1 MMKKRAALILVIIM
15 LFTQWTYGFGL
26 LSQASAAQIDT
37 DTNIIS
43 SVTMAVYDKSGNT
56 VTEAVYEQGSK
67 VQLDY
72 QWELPNGHSYKDGD
86 TFTFKLPNEFKLFN
100 DIGPLPLII
109 DGEEVGSFVVNE
121 ATHNVVMT
129 FNDYIE
135 THFDVRGSIQVKTEF
150 DKQTITGSTEKKIT
164 FPINGGPFTV
174 IVNFK
179 PNNTSP
185 IEKRGTA
192 AGYNAKSI
200 SWEIDVNKNLNSVIH
215 AQVSDPIPAGLAAPD
230 PADIKVYKL
239 DVNLDGTTVKGALV
253 DSSQYTASVTNGVLG
268 VQFTNSPLTKA
279 YRIEYKTDIVDRD
292 KGSFTNTASF
302 KGDNQA
308 PITASATVAVKYG
321 DPLKKSSTGYNAGTQ
336 TIDWEIKYNYN
347 EKNISQANAVLKD
360 LFDDSH
366 KLVTNSIKVYP
377 ITLDLEGNETK
388 GAAIPASEYTVAP
401 ASATD
406 KEGFTLS
413 FNHAVTQAYKIEYKT
428 VAKDRV
434 GAGGT
439 IKNTVT
445 SDVYTENGS
454 RDTRQV
460 IIEKNVGTINYID
473 KTVEW
478 SIKINGDSYTM
489 HDVIVKDTFT
499 HGGLKF
505 IPGLL
510 VVKNGSNDVVA
521 PTVFTLVY
529 GDPVVENAGF
539 DVKFNG
545 PISEP
550 HTITYK
556 TSFNNDWLD
565 YNWLDPNK
573 SAKFEN
579 KGRIEW
585 KENETSTDVLNKEVT
600 ATFDPHPETKN
611 NGFKYGEYNAQT
623 KEITW
628 TIGVNYNSKTLAN
641 AEVVDNLPLAD
652 GQSLIPESVKV
663 LNMKIAPD
671 GKPSQD
677 TSVDASKYVV
687 TEGNPLSVKFKQ
699 PINSPYYIVFKT
711 TLDKQLVE
719 TTFNNTARLLD
730 GAKAESK
737 DLTASL
743 TVPRSGEYVEKSGQQ
758 AGGKINWT
766 ININRNQSFIKE
778 AKITDDPSG
787 NQILVED
794 SFNLYKTT
802 VAADGVITKGAKAV
816 KGTDYT
822 LSITT
827 DDDTGNQQF
836 VLSFLKDIEE
846 AYILEY
852 QSLIAANDKDSVG
865 NTVKFEGKNVKV
877 VTKQTS
883 KDIIVGV
890 SSGSGTG
897 DGTRKTL
904 TVKKVDEADSA
915 VLLSGATF
923 DLYRLTGTDR
933 ALVKKVTT
941 GNDGIAEFKNLWQGK
956 YVLIESAA
964 PTGYLLDSKERDVT
978 LNSSTTIEVKNKK
991 PTPTATPAPSATPT
1005 PTVAPTPTPTV
1016 TPTPTPT
1023 VAPTPTPTVA
1033 PTPTP
1038 VTPATPTPTP
1048 VTPATPTP
1056 TPVTP
1061 ATPTPTPATPATPT
1075 PTATPVVPTEGPTAT
1090 PVPTSPPSS
1099 TFEPPATPTP
1109 VPGVVVTPTPTPSP
1123 GASATATP
1131 AVSPTASAVPTVTP
1145 STTPAVPT
1153 VTSTPAVPQATPPV
1167 TRETTTERSTD

>member
-1 MMKKRAALILVIIM
+1 MMKKRAALFLVIIM
-15 LFTQWTYGFGL
+15 LFTQWTSGFGL
-26 LSQASAAQIDT
+26 LSQASAAQIDA
-37 DTNIIS
+37 DSNIIT

-72 QWELPNGHSYKDGD
+72 QWELPNGHSYKNGD
-86 TFTFKLPNEFKLFN
+86 KFTFKLPNEFKLFN

-135 THFDVRGSIQVKTEF
+135 THFDVRGTIQVKTEF
-150 DKQTITGSTEKKIT
+150 DKQTITGSTEQRIT
-164 FPINGGPFTV
+164 FPINGGSFIVT
-174 IVNFK
+174 VNFK
-179 PNNTSP
+179 PTNTSP
-185 IEKRGTA
+185 IEKRGTP
-192 AGYNAKSI
+192 AGYNAKNI

-215 AQVSDPIPAGLAAPD
+215 AQVSDPIPAGLAAPNA
-230 PADIKVYKL
+230 ADIKVYKL

-253 DSSQYTASVTNGVLG
+253 DSSQYTANVANGVLG

-279 YRIEYKTDIVDRD
+279 YRIEYKTDITDRD

-302 KGDNQA
+302 KGDNQT
-308 PITASATVAVKYG
+308 PITASATVDVKYG
-321 DPLKKSSTGYNAGTQ
+321 DPLKKSSTGYNTGTQ

-347 EKNISQANAVLKD
+347 EKNISQTNAVIKD
-360 LFDDSH
+360 LFDDTH
-366 KLVTNSIKVYP
+366 KLVPNSINVYP
-377 ITLDLEGNETK
+377 ITLDLAGNETK
-388 GAAIPASEYTVAP
+388 GTLIPATEYSVDP

-434 GAGGT
+434 DAGG
-439 IKNTVT
+439 KVENTVT
-445 SDVYTENGS
+445 SDVYTEDAS

-460 IIEKNVGTINYID
+460 IIEKNVGTINYSD

-505 IPGLL
+505 IPGSL
-510 VVKNGSNDVVA
+510 VVKNGSDAIVA
-521 PTVFTLVY
+521 PTVYTLVY
-529 GDPVVENAGF
+529 GDPVVVNAGF

-545 PISEP
+545 PISGP

-585 KENETSTDVLNKEVT
+585 KENASSTDVLNKEVT
-600 ATFDPHPETKN
+600 ATFDPRPETKN
-611 NGFKYGEYNAQT
+611 NGFKYGEYNAVT

-641 AEVVDNLPLAD
+641 AEVVDNLPLGD
-652 GQSLIPESVKV
+652 GQSLVPESVKV
-663 LNMKIAPD
+663 LNMKIAD
-671 GKPSQD
+671 NGDPSKD
-677 TSVDASKYVV
+677 TSVDSSKYVV
-687 TEGNPLSVKFKQ
+687 TEGNPLKVKFKQ
-699 PINSPYYIVFKT
+699 SINSPYYIVFKT
-711 TLDKQLVE
+711 TLNKQLVE
-719 TTFNNTARLLD
+719 TTFNNTAKLLD
-730 GAKAESK
+730 GTKEESK

-743 TVPRSGEYVEKSGQQ
+743 TVPSSGEYVEKSGQQ

-766 ININRNQSFIKE
+766 ININRNQSFIKG
-778 AKITDDPSG
+778 AKVTDDPSA

-802 VAADGVITKGAKAV
+802 VAADGVVTKDVKAV
-816 KGTDYT
+816 KGTDYS
-822 LSITT
+822 LSFTT
-827 DDDTGNQQF
+827 NDNTGKQQF
-836 VLSFLKDIEE
+836 VLSFLKDIEK

-852 QSLIAANDKDSVG
+852 QSLIVANDKD
-865 NTVKFEGKNVKV
+865 TVSNAVYFEGENVKV
-877 VTKQTS
+877 VTKNTS

-904 TVKKVDEADSA
+904 TVKKVDEADSG
-915 VLLSGATF
+915 VVLSGATF
-923 DLYRLTGTDR
+923 NLYRITGTDR
-933 ALVKKVTT
+933 ALVKTLTT

-956 YVLIESAA
+956 YVLVESAA
-964 PTGYLLDSKERDVT
+964 PTGYLLDSKEREVT
-978 LNSSTTIEVKNKK
+978 LSSSTTIEVKNKK
-991 PTPTATPAPSATPT
+991 PTPSAT
-1005 PTVAPTPTPTV
+1005 PTPTPTV
-1016 TPTPTPT
+1016 TP
-1023 VAPTPTPTVA
+1023 
-1033 PTPTP
+1033 
-1038 VTPATPTPTP
+1038 
-1048 VTPATPTP
+1048 
-1056 TPVTP
+1056 
-1061 ATPTPTPATPATPT
+1061 
-1075 PTATPVVPTEGPTAT
+1075 
-1090 PVPTSPPSS
+1090 SP
-1099 TFEPPATPTP
+1099 
-1109 VPGVVVTPTPTPSP
+1109 
-1123 GASATATP
+1123 
-1131 AVSPTASAVPTVTP
+1131 
-1145 STTPAVPT
+1145 
-1153 VTSTPAVPQATPPV
+1153 
-1167 TRETTTERSTD
+1167 